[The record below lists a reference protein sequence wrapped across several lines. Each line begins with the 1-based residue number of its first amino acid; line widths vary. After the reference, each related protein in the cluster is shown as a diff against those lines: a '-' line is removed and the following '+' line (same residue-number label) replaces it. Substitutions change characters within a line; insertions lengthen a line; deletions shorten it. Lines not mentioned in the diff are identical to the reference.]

1 MSTALIAALVGLLVL
16 AIVMVSAGSWYATS
30 LSPLVLVVTPGA
42 ALAALTSG
50 SQSYWL
56 VALVLG
62 QASSYALAAL
72 LIREVVTRARSRRP
86 DAV

>member
-16 AIVMVSAGSWYATS
+16 AIVMVSAGSWFATS

-42 ALAALTSG
+42 ALAALASG
-50 SQSYWL
+50 SQPYWW

-72 LIREVVTRARSRRP
+72 LIRAVVTHAWVRRH